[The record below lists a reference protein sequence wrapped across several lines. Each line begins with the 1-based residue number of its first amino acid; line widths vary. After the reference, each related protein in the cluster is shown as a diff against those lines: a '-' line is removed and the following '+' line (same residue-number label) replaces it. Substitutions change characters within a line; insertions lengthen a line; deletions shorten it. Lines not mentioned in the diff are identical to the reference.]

1 MSEEKKTSTHSKTND
16 EAIRPRPLRWE
27 DRRDAYNRQTH
38 TSTGQP
44 IAPKDRVPFYK

>member
-1 MSEEKKTSTHSKTND
+1 MIKTNTPTSKLNTSAD
-16 EAIRPRPLRWE
+16 LKPRKIKIQ

-44 IAPKDRVPFYK
+44 IAPKDRIPYYK

>member
-1 MSEEKKTSTHSKTND
+1 MPETKTQNNTIHYETIK
-16 EAIRPRPLRWE
+16 PRPLRCE